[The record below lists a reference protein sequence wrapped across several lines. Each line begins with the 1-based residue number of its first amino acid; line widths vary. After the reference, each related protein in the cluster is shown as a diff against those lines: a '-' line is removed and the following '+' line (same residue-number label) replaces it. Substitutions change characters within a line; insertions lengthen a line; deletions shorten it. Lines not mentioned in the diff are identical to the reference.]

1 MGMTKTLKT
10 LATRHFC
17 PRMADYIR
25 AYIVGCHLCQ
35 LFKNSKRFHRPFM
48 KRQYDISQ
56 AELVNVSMDRKYMP
70 RSNKGYKFLLVILCE
85 ITKFP
90 GHTSHER
97 NQCSAGLHYLS

>member
-1 MGMTKTLKT
+1 MTKTLKT
-10 LATRHFC
+10 LSTRYFC

-56 AELVNVSMDRKYMP
+56 AGLVNVSMDIKYMP

-85 ITKFP
+85 ITNFLVTTP
-90 GHTSHER
+90 HER
-97 NQCSAGLHYLS
+97 HQC